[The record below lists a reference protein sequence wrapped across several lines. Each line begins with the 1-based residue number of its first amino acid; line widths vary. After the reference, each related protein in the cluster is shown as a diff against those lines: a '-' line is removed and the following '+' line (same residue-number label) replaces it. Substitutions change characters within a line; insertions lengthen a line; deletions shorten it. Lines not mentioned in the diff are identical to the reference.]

1 MGVERLKGEL
11 PVGEIERMADV
22 WGERRLRRDL
32 RRERLPKRGPVIRI
46 VDKETLDGPLTWP
59 KLVKEDRRLASLR
72 FGPLTGEV
80 AVPFW
85 REMEVEQDANGRYL
99 PFAEDYVQ
107 LTTGKERKLNLR
119 RLPDRPVRQLIMKK
133 SPDLETAIRQAFHV
147 NEEMLGKENEQ
158 LGIIWR
164 EIMRVWD
171 QVLDERITEKNLD
184 ELAFETALVL
194 ADSGLTSAK
203 KIAKRNIF
211 QRMLGV
217 YQKDSLGKFNPLAQR
232 TRLRSAYLEAI
243 GLEAFSV
250 LVREK
255 FTAVAGVLLMER
267 EITRQSLEDAAK
279 ALDTMMGFGKR
290 GAAIFEG
297 SEPHKGEL
305 EGIDVALKGVVLL
318 LSRPRVAPYLQI
330 ARTAGIALWGGQ
342 PKYLEENRAII
353 GDEKAHVLLDPNFVP
368 VRDLIRKGEFS
379 QAKSL
384 VKSWIYDE
392 ILALQNKTEMEI
404 ELK

>member
-85 REMEVEQDANGRYL
+85 REMEVEQDESGRRYL
-99 PFAEDYVQ
+99 PDWGNFIQ
-107 LTTGKERKLNLR
+107 LTTRRERRLNLS

-133 SPDLETAIRQAFHV
+133 SPDLETALRQAFHV

-171 QVLDERITEKNLD
+171 CLLY
-184 ELAFETALVL
+184 
-194 ADSGLTSAK
+194 TSP
-203 KIAKRNIF
+203 
-211 QRMLGV
+211 
-217 YQKDSLGKFNPLAQR
+217 S
-232 TRLRSAYLEAI
+232 
-243 GLEAFSV
+243 
-250 LVREK
+250 
-255 FTAVAGVLLMER
+255 
-267 EITRQSLEDAAK
+267 
-279 ALDTMMGFGKR
+279 
-290 GAAIFEG
+290 
-297 SEPHKGEL
+297 
-305 EGIDVALKGVVLL
+305 
-318 LSRPRVAPYLQI
+318 PR
-330 ARTAGIALWGGQ
+330 
-342 PKYLEENRAII
+342 
-353 GDEKAHVLLDPNFVP
+353 D
-368 VRDLIRKGEFS
+368 
-379 QAKSL
+379 
-384 VKSWIYDE
+384 
-392 ILALQNKTEMEI
+392 
-404 ELK
+404 